1 MARIS
6 TSRRFGGRLLSVTVA
21 GASLLLVTATA
32 GRPRGS
38 PLNSQGPRFHS
49 GVDVV
54 RLSVTARDESGG
66 LVHDLTREEFEVY
79 EDGQR
84 QEIGPI
90 GHHETP
96 ISVVVLLDKSGSM
109 SGEKLMHA
117 EDGVIAFVRALKK
130 ADEALIIAFSD
141 SVDALGG
148 FGINAPAIERA
159 VKRVE
164 AEGGTRLYDA
174 VIEGARAISTLER
187 KEKRALLLLSDGADT
202 ASVAKLDEAIE
213 AVRLAGVP
221 VYAIAVE
228 YGEPSRL
235 GSRPSEALWRQLR
248 SPGEVTPIR
257 RLTDG
262 TGGWTYP
269 IEAAK
274 RCKEICIRVADE
286 LRNQYLLGY
295 YPAKVNRDGQ
305 WRSIEVRTT
314 RPGITLT
321 TRNGYYAPPS

>member
-1 MARIS
+1 MAGTS
-6 TSRRFGGRLLSVTVA
+6 TWPLCSGRLLSVTVA
-21 GASLLLVTATA
+21 GALLLLVTATA
-32 GRPRGS
+32 GQPRAS
-38 PLNSQGPRFHS
+38 TLNSQDTRFHS
-49 GVDVV
+49 GVEVV
-54 RLSVTARDESGG
+54 RLSVTARDDSGG

-79 EDGQR
+79 EGGQR

-117 EDGVIAFVRALKK
+117 EDGVIAFVRSLKK
-130 ADEALIIAFSD
+130 TDEALIIAFSD

-148 FGINAPAIERA
+148 FGMNAPAIERA
-159 VKRVE
+159 VKRIE
-164 AEGGTRLYDA
+164 AGGGTRLYDA
-174 VIEGARAISTLER
+174 VIEGARAISTPDR

-213 AVRLAGVP
+213 AVRLAAVP

-228 YGEPSRL
+228 YGED
-235 GSRPSEALWRQLR
+235 SRPASRPGDALWRQLR
-248 SPGEVTPIR
+248 SSGEVTPIR

-274 RCKEICIRVADE
+274 RCKEICVRVADE

-295 YPAKVNRDGQ
+295 YPTNPDRDGR

-314 RPGITLT
+314 RPGITVT
-321 TRNGYYAPPS
+321 TRNGYFAPRS

>member
-6 TSRRFGGRLLSVTVA
+6 TLRLAGGRLLSVIVA
-21 GASLLLVTATA
+21 GALALLVTAAA
-32 GRPRGS
+32 GQPSGS
-38 PLNSQGPRFHS
+38 TLDSQDTRFHS
-49 GVDVV
+49 GVEVV
-54 RLSVTARDESGG
+54 RLSVTARDDSGG
-66 LVHDLTREEFEVY
+66 LIHDLTREEFEVY

-84 QEIGPI
+84 QEIGPV

-96 ISVVVLLDKSGSM
+96 ISVVVLIDKSGSM
-109 SGEKLMHA
+109 FGERLMHA
-117 EDGVIAFVRALKK
+117 KDGVIAFVRALKK
-130 ADEALIIAFSD
+130 ADEALMIAFSD

-148 FGINAPAIERA
+148 FGINARTIERA
-159 VKRVE
+159 VEGIE
-164 AEGGTRLYDA
+164 AGGGTRLYDA
-174 VIEGARAISTLER
+174 VIEGARAIAGPDR

-213 AVRLAGVP
+213 AVRRAAVP

-228 YGEPSRL
+228 YGEE
-235 GSRPSEALWRQLR
+235 SRPARPGDALWRQLR
-248 SPGEVTPIR
+248 GPGEVTPIR

-262 TGGWTYP
+262 TGGWTYS

-274 RCKEICIRVADE
+274 RCKEICVRVADE

-295 YPAKVNRDGQ
+295 YPLNADRDGR

-314 RPGITLT
+314 RPGVTLT
-321 TRNGYYAPPS
+321 TRNGYFAPRS